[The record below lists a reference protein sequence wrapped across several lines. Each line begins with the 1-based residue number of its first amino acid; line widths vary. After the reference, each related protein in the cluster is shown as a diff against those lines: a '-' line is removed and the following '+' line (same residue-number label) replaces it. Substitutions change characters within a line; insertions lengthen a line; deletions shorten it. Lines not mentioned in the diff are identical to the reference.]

1 MSTYTMLRAAAPVAF
16 AVCLFAGLWI
26 LLHAGFSPSNAL
38 LSGIG
43 FYFVGKAFF
52 VGPMLLAAAERF
64 SPPPG
69 AARP

>member
-1 MSTYTMLRAAAPVAF
+1 MSTYTLLRFSAPVAF

-43 FYFVGKAFF
+43 FYFVAKAFF
-52 VGPMLLAAAERF
+52 VGPMLLAAAERL
-64 SPPPG
+64 SPRRAAAPP
-69 AARP
+69 